1 MLYFCE
7 VKNKKNFNK
16 NNLYLTLPIEFGAPL
31 PVQTKVFG
39 A

>member
-1 MLYFCE
+1 MFYFCVE
-7 VKNKKNFNK
+7 KQKNFN
-16 NNLYLTLPIEFGAPL
+16 NSNLYLTLPIEFGEPL